1 MMRWASR
8 SACRL
13 SNRVASSVAGANPP
27 VSFTAAGIAVAPQSR
42 ARNLASRY
50 RKSRMIKPVGFG
62 GTLKSGESPEMAE
75 AEHDNGAPSLTL
87 RMADI
92 DVQGPDGVF
101 AEDCMQRQP
110 AVELLCSV
118 LATTESPAVVA
129 LNGQFGSG
137 KSTFLKMCAAVL
149 RQEEITVVEI
159 DAWQQRYTGDALVDL
174 IGALSDTLP
183 TEQER
188 LRKVLDFA
196 GRIARGAAWGTV
208 SHLTGGVLGAPES
221 NEAHRSPIADWH
233 AFKEARDGLRG
244 AISKIAV
251 DHGGRIIFLID
262 ELDRCPPPYALD
274 VLDRVRNVLD
284 IRGVVVL
291 YGITRSQLVN
301 AVHQEQSAGSDAGA
315 YLARFFDRE
324 IQLRPPSRFESL
336 QFIQRQTARL
346 PNLAALSQ
354 PQVAGPLG
362 QLQHYAVGLMGGR
375 LRDIQQFLCAAD
387 TVLWLT
393 QHGEDRVVALVLLTL
408 RHVARGTYDEFIAG
422 NINGYEAAAA
432 LNVPAARIA
441 GDPADLTPWL
451 QAHLILRSLGERA
464 ALPDVEQFVDKYT
477 AAEAGTE
484 KEAAVAHSALLDRYN
499 NANNISTVTASLP
512 HLVSLVEMSE
522 PPA

>member
-1 MMRWASR
+1 MAT
-8 SACRL
+8 AEQDDD
-13 SNRVASSVAGANPP
+13 VPP
-27 VSFTAAGIAVAPQSR
+27 
-42 ARNLASRY
+42 
-50 RKSRMIKPVGFG
+50 
-62 GTLKSGESPEMAE
+62 
-75 AEHDNGAPSLTL
+75 LTL
-87 RMADI
+87 RATDI

-101 AEDCMQRQP
+101 GEDCMQRQP

-129 LNGQFGSG
+129 LNSEFGSG

-159 DAWQQRYTGDALVDL
+159 DAWQHRYTGDALVDL

-188 LRKVLDFA
+188 IRKALDFA

-221 NEAHRSPIADWH
+221 IETRSSPIADWH
-233 AFKEARDGLRG
+233 AFKDARDGLRET
-244 AISKIAV
+244 ISKIAE
-251 DHGGRIIFLID
+251 DHGGRIIFLVD

-284 IRGVVVL
+284 IPGVVVL

-301 AVHQEQSAGSDAGA
+301 AVHQEQGTESDAVA

-324 IQLRPPSRFESL
+324 IQLRPPNRSDSL
-336 QFIQRQTARL
+336 QFVQRQTALL
-346 PNLAALSQ
+346 PNLAALSPSQ
-354 PQVAGPLG
+354 LGGALG
-362 QLQHYAVGLMGGR
+362 QLQHYAARLMGGR

-393 QHGEDRVVALVLLTL
+393 RSEENRVVALVLLTL
-408 RHVARGTYDEFIAG
+408 RHIARDTYDEFIAG
-422 NINGYEAAAA
+422 SISGYEAAAA
-432 LNVPAARIA
+432 LDVPAARIA
-441 GDPADLTPWL
+441 GDAADLTPWL

-464 ALPDVEQFVDKYT
+464 AIPGLEEFVKKFT
-477 AAEAGTE
+477 QAEAGTAE
-484 KEAAVAHSALLDRYN
+484 EAAVAHEALLDRYN
-499 NANNISTVTASLP
+499 DANNISTVTSSLP
-512 HLVSLVEMSE
+512 YLVSLVEMSE